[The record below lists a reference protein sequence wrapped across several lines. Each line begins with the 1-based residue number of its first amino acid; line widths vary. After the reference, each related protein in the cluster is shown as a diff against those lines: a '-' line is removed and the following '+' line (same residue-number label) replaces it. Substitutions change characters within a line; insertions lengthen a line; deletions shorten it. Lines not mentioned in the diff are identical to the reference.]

1 MRNSSIFAS
10 LEEERGNA
18 RIPHVEEDRRD
29 ESRGKKFRAVLC
41 NDFSC
46 CVYAEDVYV
55 KQLCRFCDC
64 VVEEHIVR
72 HALEYRNNK
81 LCNDFA
87 DCVYVLCIYVKQL
100 CRFFDCVM
108 EVDID
113 EMRLSHSQLLQ

>member
-1 MRNSSIFAS
+1 M
-10 LEEERGNA
+10 
-18 RIPHVEEDRRD
+18 
-29 ESRGKKFRAVLC
+29 
-41 NDFSC
+41 
-46 CVYAEDVYV
+46 
-55 KQLCRFCDC
+55 
-64 VVEEHIVR
+64 R